1 MAKPRKKQSKQSLIA
16 SLARGMGVDP
26 KAALAVAS
34 VEGGFGGAIGDR
46 GTSFGPFQ
54 LHIGGALPRG
64 VSNPQAWANSP
75 SGIRYALA
83 QIAKVSRGLQG
94 RAAIDA
100 IVRKFERPAAPDAEV
115 IKALGRY
122 GSIPSG
128 GMWTGA
134 ATDVPFT
141 APGTRIGR
149 GLVPNPDYTK
159 ARRHA
164 LTQALFNDEDIAS
177 ALASVN
183 VPKYLPQAQAPSPQ
197 TPSFPVQQVRPGGT
211 SFRTAELFYDPL
223 GAYKFGQSIAPIG
236 GHSDHVHAAFQNAQA
251 TIQAIRLAQSLGLR
265 VSENPYV
272 DPVDPVHVKNSY
284 HYRTFPG
291 QYNGRRV
298 GEAFDASGSPQAMAT
313 LFRRLRPRG

>member
-1 MAKPRKKQSKQSLIA
+1 
-16 SLARGMGVDP
+16 MGVDP

-34 VEGGFGGAIGDR
+34 VEGGFGGAIGDN

-64 VSNPQAWANSP
+64 VSNPQVWANSP

-100 IVRKFERPAAPDAEV
+100 IVRKFERPADPDSEV
-115 IKALGRY
+115 IKALSRY
-122 GSIPSG
+122 GSIPMG
-128 GMWTGA
+128 GAPGA
-134 ATDVPFT
+134 ATAAPFT
-141 APGTRIGR
+141 APALRQEAGGS
-149 GLVPNPDYTK
+149 LLNPDYTK

-164 LTQALFNDEDIAS
+164 LTQALFNDEDIAG
-177 ALASVN
+177 ALRSIN
-183 VPKYLPQAQAPSPQ
+183 VPKYLPQETPAMSTPVGSPVPQAS
-197 TPSFPVQQVRPGGT
+197 PGGT
-211 SFRTAELFYDPL
+211 SFRTSELFYDPL
-223 GAYKFGQSIAPIG
+223 GAYKFGQRIAPIG
-236 GHSDHVHAAFQNAQA
+236 GHSDHLHAAPGNAQQ
-251 TIQAIRLAQSLGLR
+251 TIQAIRLAQSLGLTVR
-265 VSENPYV
+265 ENPFV

-291 QYNGRRV
+291 RYQGRRV

-313 LFRRLRPRG
+313 LFRRLAPRRG